1 MIAWLALVL
10 GFAVLAIAALG
21 YRKAF
26 RLRLSRGHR
35 LAVWTL
41 AQIGGAMLSL
51 ALGYPLYERTR
62 VYGVSLSAAVFQ
74 RYEDGARLADLAY
87 YDAIILFNFVVYTGA
102 MLYVACVVMAR
113 RIAKQSQAT
122 AHGG

>member
-10 GFAVLAIAALG
+10 GLAVLAIAALG

-41 AQIGGAMLSL
+41 AQLGGAILSL

-62 VYGVSLSAAVFQ
+62 VYGVSLRAAVFQ

-87 YDAIILFNFVVYTGA
+87 YDAIMLFTFVVCTGA
-102 MLYVACVVMAR
+102 VLYVACVVMAR
-113 RIAKQSQAT
+113 RICQAKPAT
-122 AHGG
+122 AHG